1 MTFLFLVPN
10 LLFFSKDLK
19 KNFECQV
26 GNGDQKNLFSGGAGG
41 IKFELWGGGVSSFSG
56 GVGGIK
62 FEFWCRV
69 LIFN

>member
-10 LLFFSKDLK
+10 LSFFSNDFK

-26 GNGDQKNLFSGGAGG
+26 G
-41 IKFELWGGGVSSFSG
+41 GGGQKFKFSG

-62 FEFWCRV
+62 FEFW
-69 LIFN
+69 